1 MENFGEYVQKCR
13 ESRCY
18 KLREFA
24 EIIEISPYYL
34 SMIENGKKKNPKIQ
48 IIGRI
53 YKALKLTKSEMEKLL
68 YLYAKA
74 NDTVCSDIVDYIMEN
89 ENIIRAIR
97 YERDKQGSSPNWNDF
112 INKICTEEK

>member
-1 MENFGEYVQKCR
+1 MENFGEYIQKCR

-24 EIIEISPYYL
+24 EVIEISPYYL
-34 SMIENGKKKNPKIQ
+34 SMIENGKKSNPKIQ

-53 YKALKLTKSEMEKLL
+53 YKALKLSKSEMEKLL

-74 NDTVCSDIVDYIMEN
+74 NDTVCSDIVDYIMEI
-89 ENIIRAIR
+89 EPIFKFYAININATNGVNAPFKR
-97 YERDKQGSSPNWNDF
+97 Y
-112 INKICTEEK
+112 KITHKI